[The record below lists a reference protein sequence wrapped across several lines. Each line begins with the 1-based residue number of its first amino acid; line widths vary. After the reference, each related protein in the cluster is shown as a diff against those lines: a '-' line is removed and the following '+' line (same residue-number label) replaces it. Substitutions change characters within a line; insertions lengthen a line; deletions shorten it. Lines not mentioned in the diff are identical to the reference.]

1 MSASDW
7 SELDGYEALVSE
19 LRANPPVAP
28 ERLRQRVLEGA
39 PAPRRQRSRKRKLVL
54 VVVPAAV
61 VLAVGA
67 ALVHGFVSSGSHS
80 NATSA
85 RSAVLGQNPRVLG
98 PPSRGRVPGRQRRSV
113 SHRARLT
120 RRTVT
125 SHENVVPTG
134 QDSAAGADALGSL
147 YGRACSQCGHDP
159 EEPARACRRLAPGR
173 GEELEP
179 LGQDERGVAD
189 RRLVRRL
196 RAVRPLPGI
205 APG

>member
-67 ALVHGFVSSGSHS
+67 ALVHGFVSSGSHPH
-80 NATSA
+80 
-85 RSAVLGQNPRVLG
+85 GM
-98 PPSRGRVPGRQRRSV
+98 RRR
-113 SHRARLT
+113 RART
-120 RRTVT
+120 
-125 SHENVVPTG
+125 EP
-134 QDSAAGADALGSL
+134 SAAA
-147 YGRACSQCGHDP
+147 GRP
-159 EEPARACRRLAPGR
+159 RREPRASSEDDC
-173 GEELEP
+173 
-179 LGQDERGVAD
+179 
-189 RRLVRRL
+189 
-196 RAVRPLPGI
+196 
-205 APG
+205 

>member
-39 PAPRRQRSRKRKLVL
+39 PAPRRQRSRKRRLVL

-80 NATSA
+80 NAA
-85 RSAVLGQNPRVLG
+85 
-98 PPSRGRVPGRQRRSV
+98 
-113 SHRARLT
+113 
-120 RRTVT
+120 
-125 SHENVVPTG
+125 
-134 QDSAAGADALGSL
+134 
-147 YGRACSQCGHDP
+147 
-159 EEPARACRRLAPGR
+159 LAPTLGAAREVVHGPVGR
-173 GEELEP
+173 PAPPAATASKRP
-179 LGQDERGVAD
+179 LGGTTLATQSGCKSFQAD
-189 RRLVRRL
+189 T
-196 RAVRPLPGI
+196 A
-205 APG
+205 

>member
-1 MSASDW
+1 MSATDW

-80 NATSA
+80 SCDVPLRLGVLRAGPATD
-85 RSAVLGQNPRVLG
+85 RPCR
-98 PPSRGRVPGRQRRSV
+98 RQRRG
-113 SHRARLT
+113 SHAHHAAVAKPCRQPH
-120 RRTVT
+120 RR
-125 SHENVVPTG
+125 SR
-134 QDSAAGADALGSL
+134 S
-147 YGRACSQCGHDP
+147 
-159 EEPARACRRLAPGR
+159 
-173 GEELEP
+173 
-179 LGQDERGVAD
+179 
-189 RRLVRRL
+189 
-196 RAVRPLPGI
+196 
-205 APG
+205 

>member
-67 ALVHGFVSSGSHS
+67 ALVHGFVSSGSHRQAFNS
-80 NATSA
+80 VNGA
-85 RSAVLGQNPRVLG
+85 LLG
-98 PPSRGRVPGRQRRSV
+98 PSTTTAATAHALRREAVPK
-113 SHRARLT
+113 
-120 RRTVT
+120 
-125 SHENVVPTG
+125 
-134 QDSAAGADALGSL
+134 
-147 YGRACSQCGHDP
+147 
-159 EEPARACRRLAPGR
+159 
-173 GEELEP
+173 
-179 LGQDERGVAD
+179 
-189 RRLVRRL
+189 
-196 RAVRPLPGI
+196 
-205 APG
+205 

>member
-85 RSAVLGQNPRVLG
+85 QLGG
-98 PPSRGRVPGRQRRSV
+98 A
-113 SHRARLT
+113 RAEPAHAEAGQSGARTGADAKKMYPNLYRLAAA
-120 RRTVT
+120 TVT
-125 SHENVVPTG
+125 SQRRRPRRGRDTRRQAPTR
-134 QDSAAGADALGSL
+134 SGA
-147 YGRACSQCGHDP
+147 
-159 EEPARACRRLAPGR
+159 
-173 GEELEP
+173 
-179 LGQDERGVAD
+179 
-189 RRLVRRL
+189 
-196 RAVRPLPGI
+196 
-205 APG
+205 